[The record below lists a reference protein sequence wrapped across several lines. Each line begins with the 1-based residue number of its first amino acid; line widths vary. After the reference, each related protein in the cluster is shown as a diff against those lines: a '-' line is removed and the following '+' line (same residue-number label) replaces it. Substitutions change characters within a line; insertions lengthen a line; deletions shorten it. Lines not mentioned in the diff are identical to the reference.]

1 MKANGVIIVLLFYK
15 NSNKNVIVADIYNI
29 VRNTV
34 RETGGVHH
42 KKGAGR
48 PTLCTS
54 EVIDDVEE
62 FMENNPSTSSRHLSQ
77 EVGLSVGTSH
87 RIVKKSSIFFGTH
100 FMPIE
105 LLPADINRRI
115 PYW

>member
-1 MKANGVIIVLLFYK
+1 MIESYFRNRGTIEGEWSYNSVAVLQEFQQK
-15 NSNKNVIVADIYNI
+15 C
-29 VRNTV
+29 
-34 RETGGVHH
+34 GVHH